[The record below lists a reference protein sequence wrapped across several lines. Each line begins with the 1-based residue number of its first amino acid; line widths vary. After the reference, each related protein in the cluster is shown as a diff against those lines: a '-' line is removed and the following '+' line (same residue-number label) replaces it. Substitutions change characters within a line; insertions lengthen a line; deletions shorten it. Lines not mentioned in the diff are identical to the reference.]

1 MKLYNI
7 DGFGWIISIFAIETL
22 MLFMACITILCFNL
36 THFSWY
42 IFILVLI
49 SSQSTQLISNSSPQG
64 YTRATCSMDR
74 SSFTEKIKTE
84 STARYSSLLTC
95 KCRFLS
101 AISTFQWRY
110 TWENPPIRRYGAISG
125 ACIIYQNRQN
135 LVYFKNFLALACPA
149 VNYYVSSFF
158 IWLWAGIYMLPCPF
172 HYFSA
177 WIEA

>member
-74 SSFTEKIKTE
+74 SSFTEKIETE
-84 STARYSSLLTC
+84 STARYSSLLTS

-101 AISTFQWRY
+101 AISTFEWRY
-110 TWENPPIRRYGAISG
+110 TCENPPIRRYGAISG
-125 ACIIYQNRQN
+125 ACLIYQNRQN
-135 LVYFKNFLALACPA
+135 LVYFKYFIAFVLCSKRILREFFFLFDCELECACCLVP
-149 VNYYVSSFF
+149 STIFLF
-158 IWLWAGIYMLPCPF
+158 G
-172 HYFSA
+172 
-177 WIEA
+177 

>member
-1 MKLYNI
+1 
-7 DGFGWIISIFAIETL
+7 
-22 MLFMACITILCFNL
+22 MLFSACITVLCFNL
-36 THFSWY
+36 PHFSSY

-101 AISTFQWRY
+101 AISTFEWRY

-135 LVYFKNFLALACPA
+135 LMYFKYFIAFVLCSKILREFFFLFDCELECTCCLVP
-149 VNYYVSSFF
+149 STIFLF
-158 IWLWAGIYMLPCPF
+158 G
-172 HYFSA
+172 
-177 WIEA
+177 

>member
-1 MKLYNI
+1 MNYLH
-7 DGFGWIISIFAIETL
+7 FCHRTL
-22 MLFMACITILCFNL
+22 MPSMACITILCFNL
-36 THFSWY
+36 TYFSWF

-49 SSQSTQLISNSSPQG
+49 SSQSIKLISNSSPQG

-84 STARYSSLLTC
+84 STARYSSLLTS

-101 AISTFQWRY
+101 AISTFEWRY

-135 LVYFKNFLALACPA
+135 LVYFKYFIAFVLCSKILREFFFLFDCELECTCCLVP
-149 VNYYVSSFF
+149 STIFLF
-158 IWLWAGIYMLPCPF
+158 G
-172 HYFSA
+172 
-177 WIEA
+177 